1 MSIRGKAI
9 RGVGSLVGLVWGRS
23 VYKEGPVRRS
33 YIAITVVLAS
43 LALSLATSTV
53 SPLQTHA
60 SAQAPPPIDN
70 SNVPRLPLEV
80 VPDFLKYPAT
90 MNLGET
96 LGVAV
101 NSKGSIVVLNHPGS
115 ATSGPLYGGATT
127 TLLEF
132 DRTGKFVREIGQGVY
147 GLGYAHAVR
156 FDKYDNLWVVDKG
169 TNAVIKFNPA
179 GYAVM
184 NLGRR
189 PEGYEGEYHRPEPPK
204 AVPVDGLFNGPTDI
218 AWDAQDNIYVSE
230 GYVNNRI
237 AKFNK
242 NGDWVKTWG
251 QYGEG
256 GEHANLNPGSFRN
269 VHAMQIDR
277 QGNVYAGDRTN
288 RRIHV
293 FNSDGQFLRFLH
305 LNAPYDKA
313 RHPAL
318 GNLPANRPDETAPWT
333 LCITANGPTQYL
345 FAMDSEPGRLYKMTL
360 DGKILGV
367 WGESGRQTGQFN
379 WPHGLACPSEDELYV
394 ADMNNWR
401 IVKLVTGRATTT
413 TSR

>member
-1 MSIRGKAI
+1 M
-9 RGVGSLVGLVWGRS
+9 LH
-23 VYKEGPVRRS
+23 KEGFVRRFS
-33 YIAITVVLAS
+33 ILPT
-43 LALSLATSTV
+43 ALLVAPLLLYFATSAPT
-53 SPLQTHA
+53 PLSDA
-60 SAQAPPPIDN
+60 AEAQAPPPIN
-70 SNVPRLPLEV
+70 NANVPRLPLEV

-90 MNLGET
+90 MNLGEV

-115 ATSGPLYGGATT
+115 ASSGPLYGNATT
-127 TLLEF
+127 QLLEF

-179 GYAVM
+179 GYTVM

-189 PEGYEGEYHRPEPPK
+189 PEGYESWELERPTPAEARP
-204 AVPVDGLFNGPTDI
+204 ADGLFNGPTDI
-218 AWDAQDNIYVSE
+218 GWDAQDNIYVSE

-256 GEHANLNPGSFRN
+256 GEHANLNPGHFRN
-269 VHAMQIDR
+269 VHTMQVDR
-277 QGNVYAGDRTN
+277 QGNIYAGDRGN

-305 LNAPYDKA
+305 MNVPYDKS

-318 GNLPANRPDETAPWT
+318 GNLPMNRPDETAPWT
-333 LCITANGPTQYL
+333 LCITNGPTQYL

-360 DGKILGV
+360 EGKILGV
-367 WGESGRQTGQFN
+367 YGESGRQTGQFN
-379 WPHGLACPSEDELYV
+379 WPHGLACPSENELYV

-401 IVKLVTGRATTT
+401 VVKLVTSRATTS
-413 TSR
+413 SR

>member
-1 MSIRGKAI
+1 MLLTAL
-9 RGVGSLVGLVWGRS
+9 LVAPLLL
-23 VYKEGPVRRS
+23 YF
-33 YIAITVVLAS
+33 
-43 LALSLATSTV
+43 ATSAPTSLSTAAV
-53 SPLQTHA
+53 
-60 SAQAPPPIDN
+60 AQAPPPIN
-70 SNVPRLPLEV
+70 NANVPRLPLEV

-90 MNLGET
+90 MNLGEV

-115 ATSGPLYGGATT
+115 ASSGPLYGNATT
-127 TLLEF
+127 QLLEF

-179 GYAVM
+179 GYTVM

-189 PEGYEGEYHRPEPPK
+189 PEGYESWELERPTPAEARP
-204 AVPVDGLFNGPTDI
+204 ADGLFNGPTDI
-218 AWDAQDNIYVSE
+218 GWDAQDNIYVSE

-256 GEHANLNPGSFRN
+256 GEHANLNPGNFRN
-269 VHAMQIDR
+269 VHTMQVDR
-277 QGNVYAGDRTN
+277 QGNIYAGDRGN

-293 FNSDGQFLRFLH
+293 FTGDGQFLRFLH
-305 LNAPYDKA
+305 MNVPYDKS

-318 GNLPANRPDETAPWT
+318 GNLPMNRPDETAPWT
-333 LCITANGPTQYL
+333 MCITNGPTQYL

-360 DGKILGV
+360 EGKILGV
-367 WGESGRQTGQFN
+367 YGESGRQTGQFN
-379 WPHGLACPSEDELYV
+379 WPHGLACPSENELYV
-394 ADMNNWR
+394 ADIAKYR
-401 IVKLVTGRATTT
+401 SGGATSSAVRSMENRRTEP
-413 TSR
+413 SL